1 MTNAPAAERGSV
13 AVVSLATFGIGVV
26 LILGLGRVAAAA
38 VLQARADAAADASA
52 LAAADSLALGRGSAA
67 ALQAADATAA
77 ANGAELLTCECS
89 GLAAEV
95 VVELGRPGGP
105 LAAFGPARS
114 RARAE
119 VHPSALPDPRR

>member
-1 MTNAPAAERGSV
+1 M

-52 LAAADSLALGRGSAA
+52 LAAADALALGRGSTGAA
-67 ALQAADATAA
+67 QAAEATAV
-77 ANGAELLTCECS
+77 ANGAEVVACDCA
-89 GLAAEV
+89 GLSAEV
-95 VVELGRPGGP
+95 VVEVQPPGGP

-119 VHPSALPDPRR
+119 IDPAALLGRGP